1 MQSPE
6 LLAPAGNFEK
16 LKTALR
22 FGADAVYLGGKFFS
36 LRSFSDNFT
45 DEELKAAAE
54 YVHARGK
61 KMYVTVNIFAKNSD
75 FSQLEKTF
83 RFLQEIGADA
93 ALVTDAGA
101 FALARKVAPN
111 LPLHIS
117 TQANTTNAYAAR
129 FWQEAGAERVVL
141 ARELSLQEIGADAA
155 LVTDAG
161 AFALARKVAPNL
173 PLHIS
178 TQANTTNAY
187 AARFWQEAGAERVV
201 LARELSLQEIAQ
213 IRDHCPGL
221 ELEAFV
227 HGAMCI
233 SYSGRCLLSNY
244 LAHRDSNRGAC
255 VQACRWKFDLR
266 ARREEVGGLT
276 AEEDERGTYLLNSKD
291 LNMLSH
297 LEEMRRAGVCSFKI
311 EGRMK
316 SSYYLA
322 TVVNAYRRVLDK
334 TLSVEEGQEELKKVA
349 HRAFTTAYMF
359 GDNAETVNYEDSQ
372 ESGTRE
378 YVADVLADGLV
389 QMRNR
394 FRTGD
399 KLEILSPTD
408 TFNRTFTVEN
418 MEDEAGAP
426 VQDAKL
432 VMQKLRLSCP
442 YPLRE
447 GDILRRV

>member
-22 FGADAVYLGGKFFS
+22 FGADAVYLGGKSFS

-61 KMYVTVNIFAKNSD
+61 KMYVTVNIFATNSD
-75 FSQLEKTF
+75 IAQLEKTF

-93 ALVTDAGA
+93 ALVTDAGV

-111 LPLHIS
+111 LPLH
-117 TQANTTNAYAAR
+117 
-129 FWQEAGAERVVL
+129 V
-141 ARELSLQEIGADAA
+141 
-155 LVTDAG
+155 
-161 AFALARKVAPNL
+161 
-173 PLHIS
+173 S

-266 ARREEVGGLT
+266 ARREEGGGLT

-311 EGRMK
+311 VGRMK

-378 YVADVLADGLV
+378 YIADVLADGLV

-394 FRTGD
+394 FRMGD

>member
-1 MQSPE
+1 MQNPE

-22 FGADAVYLGGKFFS
+22 FGADAVYLGGKSFS

-75 FSQLEKTF
+75 FAQLEKTF

-93 ALVTDAGA
+93 ALVTDAGV

-111 LPLHIS
+111 LPLH
-117 TQANTTNAYAAR
+117 
-129 FWQEAGAERVVL
+129 V
-141 ARELSLQEIGADAA
+141 
-155 LVTDAG
+155 
-161 AFALARKVAPNL
+161 
-173 PLHIS
+173 S

-227 HGAMCI
+227 HGSMCI

-266 ARREEVGGLT
+266 ARREEGGSLT

-408 TFNRTFTVEN
+408 TFNRVFTVEN

>member
-22 FGADAVYLGGKFFS
+22 FGADAVYLGGKSFS

-75 FSQLEKTF
+75 FAQLEKTF

-93 ALVTDAGA
+93 ALVTDAGV

-111 LPLHIS
+111 LPLH
-117 TQANTTNAYAAR
+117 
-129 FWQEAGAERVVL
+129 V
-141 ARELSLQEIGADAA
+141 
-155 LVTDAG
+155 
-161 AFALARKVAPNL
+161 
-173 PLHIS
+173 S

-244 LAHRDSNRGAC
+244 LAHRDSNRGTC

-266 ARREEVGGLT
+266 ARREEGGGLT

-378 YVADVLADGLV
+378 YIADVLADGLV

-394 FRTGD
+394 FRMGD